1 MPFYPLSPRIIGG
14 ALHGRNT
21 LCNMVKLF
29 FPFSNPSPPL
39 AIPQSGRGI
48 ASSRHKFCHTI
59 LALEAADVDAPIRAL
74 CWSISA
80 GERRKGRRQED
91 YWSKIGQLAAM
102 AKVSSISRFILSAV
116 SSCRRGAGLSG
127 DCCESS
133 LPSHT
138 LSSLS
143 SPSSSRRSSLSSVL
157 STSHLSSSSAGG
169 GSGSPHHHR
178 GRLSFARG
186 TASSVFCFGCLE
198 FEI

>member
-1 MPFYPLSPRIIGG
+1 
-14 ALHGRNT
+14 
-21 LCNMVKLF
+21 MVKLF
-29 FPFSNPSPPL
+29 FPFSNPSRPL

-80 GERRKGRRQED
+80 GERRKGRRRED
-91 YWSKIGQLAAM
+91 HWSKIGQLVTM
-102 AKVSSISRFILSAV
+102 VKVSLISRFILSAV
-116 SSCRRGAGLSG
+116 SSCRRWRGI
-127 DCCESS
+127 E
-133 LPSHT
+133 
-138 LSSLS
+138 
-143 SPSSSRRSSLSSVL
+143 RRSLRIIVAITHIVVVVVAVFVASFVVVFGPFNIPFIIIVGG
-157 STSHLSSSSAGG
+157 GG

-178 GRLSFARG
+178 GRLSFTRG